1 MQPVSVG
8 RVSLRPRGS
17 QRPLVRRTGR
27 RADYA
32 LLRARIDAAHAANDL
47 PAEREACL
55 LLARRLA
62 AKGRDLGEATQLAAR
77 ALAIQ
82 WDAETQREVSS
93 WLESLGDHALAAS
106 SLRRVAE
113 LVTDPRKAVSL
124 RIKIGVLRAR
134 AGDASGAAE
143 AFREAS
149 QLEQSDSLALELLGT
164 LAAWAPSEVSPRTAS
179 EAYAIAA
186 ERRALAGQKDAELE
200 DLLRGFEADATCPIV
215 SFALADALGAAGRH
229 GAADE
234 VLRIHQSA
242 SKRPA
247 GRDDRVRRA
256 LAAGEA
262 HLALGAAVD
271 AGDDGNVSGEET
283 DAFDDLLQRLSLFEP
298 IAARLE
304 ARACMVSGPARA
316 RVLMA
321 LSRVTGG
328 PLASPLRSARAWA
341 AALLAEPSEEILAR
355 GQELARDAAPIVMDA
370 LTDIV
375 LGDSP
380 KEIRLAAT
388 RLLAELAE
396 ERTETALAHFA
407 YERGAALDPG
417 SSSHAAGALRLAP
430 ALQRI
435 REEAEIL
442 RRSLEV
448 TEGAARAPLLAS
460 FVGQIRSMPEEM
472 PALVQSLTELTALAP
487 TDRAARGELFRICL
501 RKHDWA
507 VAKMLLAAEDRPREK
522 AEYAC
527 ALAFELGRAGDI
539 VEASQILA
547 LVPPTHERVAS
558 ARWMLGAVSGDD
570 GARAHGLLA
579 FAEHGPAQVRA
590 TLLALGGGLALAAGD
605 HDVAQSAAETACQT
619 DPRCVRAVV
628 LLSECIP
635 TTNKRTYAQVMERAL
650 TLSIPRSQLC
660 MKLARALAEL
670 GEADGAIAW
679 TRRLLALRPGD
690 LQAIDELSNLILE
703 GREAGKIADTLA
715 WVLSQPEP
723 SRSLSELGARVLG
736 RLADLDAERAVV
748 FARRALEVLGVRHE
762 LLRDALLL
770 TADRAG
776 NAALVAT
783 VLERWLGS
791 GAAPAE
797 RADIYIRLAKA
808 YRAIG
813 DRDAEAHAIVRALDE
828 GARKEDVQG
837 WVRDLSIATLSA
849 EGELSWLCARVLVAD
864 DDARAEASRE
874 YAAALFDLAQDH
886 RGAARALVDAGDDAE
901 STVRDAM
908 ELFGL
913 DRALTLLAEFANES
927 TKVETRASILRETA
941 RAALVAGRHTL
952 AFELAVEALEADPER
967 AVPLEIAEASALA
980 ASMWSE
986 LTELYDRVAAR
997 ALGRFGRRAAHFRG
1011 ARFFETIPEEHVKRL
1026 AFKHACLA
1034 FGAVPSEKT
1043 LEVLARTAKAA
1054 NEREAGA
1061 RAVAEVAESVRRAPA
1076 RAAWLLRAAEVAP
1089 EDEDGLRQRVDLLL
1103 RAVVSSTERATFA
1116 PLVESARRLIEL
1128 SPDDREV
1135 LALRTERAASALGR
1149 KTEGPEGARLALAFA
1164 ELAVSVL
1171 GNPELAWRSVLRAIK
1186 LDGDIDEYER
1196 LLPFAD
1202 VLARDADVAAS
1213 MKTALGE
1220 AEKPYSNVGLAA
1232 LKLLGQVGKL
1242 CEAHDVRARALV
1254 MAVEREADD
1263 DGLVAEAHE
1272 AAVMSMNPTT
1282 LVRLEKKVGSKRL
1295 DDVIPNRR
1303 PSGEMPAAV
1312 PPSSVGPDSPSPT
1325 IAEPVVASIG
1335 AESLPADTIPGVGE
1349 PPPAVDAPPAAVAGE
1364 SVPELPSSDL
1374 QSVEMKAAAPVA
1386 EQSDAASDLPP
1397 PAQDAEVRAALSTRA
1412 PPMSVVDDSLEEQLA
1427 LEERYEELATVLARR
1442 EARLK
1447 ERGDEDRV
1455 RALRFRLAAVLE
1467 QRVGNIHEAKK
1478 ALERILEDDPE
1489 NDGALRYLADL
1500 CERHPS
1506 LGLMESAA
1514 RALLALL
1521 STATDEEKSGM
1532 TLRLARAYIALGRI
1546 EAATSLARTM
1556 REPDSFDAL
1565 ELAVDLARA
1574 TGNASELGR
1583 ALEARAHAEQDDVLR
1598 ARFLEEAATAALNA
1612 GELDVGLA
1620 RVRKAI
1626 SIAPLRPE
1634 TALLSAELAYRA
1646 RGVGAPDE
1654 ARAMAESLAS
1664 LGELD
1669 AAHRELATFLRAEAL
1684 DAVMGRG
1691 AGLDLLRAYPNP
1703 AAPLIAL
1710 GIAERYSRT
1719 ARFTDALPRF
1729 AQALSG
1735 DLRGL
1740 RARERVALAAGE
1752 AAMKDGDVGAAQLYL
1767 EQAAKDPAL
1776 AEVVAQRRL
1785 ELERL
1790 SQRPTFPNYRDVE
1803 DDEAVP
1809 LSLISSRSPAAPAPA
1824 PGGSSIAE
1832 APIPLAQP
1840 SRILDVGEEAQAAPI
1855 ELQPAARVEPEA
1867 PIALQPASRRPPL
1880 PELDDPPPIPHE
1892 ILAAA
1897 NRQSFHPE
1905 ALDSA
1910 PATQV
1915 GFLPTDSMLDTLVS
1929 SPPKE
1934 TLAAASVRDPEPE
1947 PVRVVPAPAAP
1958 AAAPAPADS
1967 SPASTS
1973 EGSASEADLL
1983 SQVQKGSFEAAE
1995 ALAKRWSKSPDRTG
2009 DVLRMRCKAVELG
2022 PFDLGRLQALY
2033 GAALADHNQNH
2044 ARAVEHV
2051 LRTFDPGGGPLT
2063 PPPLGAQ
2070 TEHPGFLAVLTA
2082 PSRDPGVAALHV
2094 LWEGAGGLFARK
2106 AAAYKLTGLERLVA
2120 GPATPLGRIYEFAI
2134 RLLAV
2139 GSVPVYVKRLPT
2151 NPSRPPENL
2160 RASSVD
2166 AAERRPGASQS
2177 VALMQP
2183 PAAVIEIEPR
2193 LSLPELAYMLGEALA
2208 SALPENAI
2216 ALGLGEED
2224 LATTWRALTAAFGPP
2239 EDSKRIDRASMPLAE
2254 SFWQTIPSRSQRRLS
2269 ELVLPIHDQPVVE
2282 TIAHA
2287 RQSARRVGLFL
2298 CGDFSIAARRL
2309 LESHKMDAAAILSDA
2324 HAFARATRD
2333 LPDLLDLVR
2342 LAVQPE
2348 YADARWTLPPPGS
2361 QRYSTGALSLRGAAV

>member
-1 MQPVSVG
+1 M
-8 RVSLRPRGS
+8 RPRGS

-32 LLRARIDAAHAANDL
+32 LLRAKIDAAHAAADL
-47 PAEREACL
+47 PAERDACL

-62 AKGRDLGEATQLAAR
+62 AKGRDLGEATELAAR
-77 ALAIQ
+77 ALSIQ

-113 LVTDPRKAVSL
+113 TVTDPRKAVSL
-124 RIKIGVLRAR
+124 RIKVGVLRAR

-200 DLLRGFEADATCPIV
+200 DLLRGFEADSSCPIV

-234 VLRIHQSA
+234 VLRVHQSVCQ
-242 SKRPA
+242 RP
-247 GRDDRVRRA
+247 GGVRDDRVRRA
-256 LAAGEA
+256 LAAGEPQ
-262 HLALGAAVD
+262 LALAAAVD
-271 AGDDGNVSGEET
+271 AGDDSNVSGEET
-283 DAFDDLLQRLSLFEP
+283 DGFDDLLQRLSLFEP

-304 ARACMVSGPARA
+304 ARACMVSGASRA
-316 RVLMA
+316 RVLLS

-341 AALLAEPSEEILAR
+341 SALASDPSVELIVR
-355 GQELARDAAPIVMDA
+355 GQELAPDAGPVVMDA
-370 LTDIV
+370 LTDVV
-375 LGDSP
+375 LGDAA
-380 KEIRLAAT
+380 KEVRLAAS
-388 RLLAELAE
+388 RVLAELAE
-396 ERTETALAHFA
+396 ERAETALAHFA

-417 SSSHAAGALRLAP
+417 SSLYPAGVLRLQP
-430 ALQRI
+430 ALQRL

-448 TEGAARAPLLAS
+448 TEGTARAPLLAA
-460 FVGQIRSMPEEM
+460 FIGQIRSMPDEM
-472 PALVQSLTELTALAP
+472 PALAQSLTELTALAP
-487 TDRAARGELFRICL
+487 ADRTARGELFRLCL
-501 RKHDWA
+501 RKHDWT
-507 VAKMLLAAEDRPREK
+507 VAKTLLAAEDRGREK
-522 AEYAC
+522 AEYAS

-539 VEASQILA
+539 MAASEILT
-547 LVPPTHERVAS
+547 LVTTNSERVA
-558 ARWMLGAVSGDD
+558 AATWMLGSVSGDESTR
-570 GARAHGLLA
+570 ARGLLS
-579 FAEHGPAQVRA
+579 FADHSPAQVRA
-590 TLLALGGGLALAAGD
+590 TLLALGGGLALAARDREAALG
-605 HDVAQSAAETACQT
+605 AAEAACQA

-628 LLSECIP
+628 LLSECVAP
-635 TTNKRTYAQVMERAL
+635 DHKRTYAQVMERAL
-650 TLSIPRSQLC
+650 TLSVPRSQLC
-660 MKLARALAEL
+660 MKLARALADL

-703 GREAGKIADTLA
+703 GRDAGKIADTLA

-736 RLADLDAERAVV
+736 RLADLDTERAVV

-770 TADRAG
+770 TAERAG
-776 NAALVAT
+776 NAALMAT

-797 RADIYIRLAKA
+797 RADIYSRLAKA

-828 GARKEDVQG
+828 GARKEDVQA

-864 DDARAEASRE
+864 DESRAEASRE

-901 STVRDAM
+901 STVRDAV

-913 DRALTLLAEFANES
+913 ERALSLLSEFAGETS
-927 TKVETRASILRETA
+927 KVETRASILRESA
-941 RAALVAGRHTL
+941 RAALVAGRNGL
-952 AFELAVEALEADPER
+952 AFQLAVAALEADPER
-967 AVPLEIAEASALA
+967 AVPLEIAEASALKA
-980 ASMWSE
+980 AMWTE
-986 LTELYDRVAAR
+986 LTELYDRVAGR

-1011 ARFFETIPEEHVKRL
+1011 ARFFETIPDDRVKSL
-1026 AFKHACLA
+1026 AFKHASLA

-1043 LEVLARTAKAA
+1043 LEVLARTATLA

-1061 RAVAEVAESVRRAPA
+1061 RVVAEVAESVRRAPT
-1076 RAAWLLRAAEVAP
+1076 RAAWLIRAAEVAP

-1116 PLVESARRLIEL
+1116 PLVETARRLLEL
-1128 SPDDREV
+1128 SPGDRDV
-1135 LALRTERAASALGR
+1135 IALRTERAASALGK

-1171 GNPELAWRSVLRAIK
+1171 SDANLAWRSILRAIK
-1186 LDGDIDEYER
+1186 QDGDIDEYER
-1196 LLPFAD
+1196 LLPYAEI
-1202 VLARDADVAAS
+1202 LARDSEVAAS
-1213 MKTALGE
+1213 MKTAMGE

-1232 LKLLGQVGKL
+1232 LKLLGQIGKL

-1254 MAVEREADD
+1254 MAVERESDD
-1263 DGLVAEAHE
+1263 DSLVLEAHE
-1272 AAVMSMNPTT
+1272 AAVLSMNPST
-1282 LVRLEKKVGSKRL
+1282 LARLEKKVGTKRL
-1295 DDVIPNRR
+1295 DEVVPNRR
-1303 PSGEMPAAV
+1303 PSGEMQAVKPPSKPPSKPAAHDEGAQSEA
-1312 PPSSVGPDSPSPT
+1312 PSQAAISSVGPESPSPT
-1325 IAEPVVASIG
+1325 LAEPMFDPMPMPQSGAGRAPPSLAMEPVASM
-1335 AESLPADTIPGVGE
+1335 PADTIPGVGQAVGQE
-1349 PPPAVDAPPAAVAGE
+1349 YAESAVIEEPHGGDLPPPAVDDAV
-1364 SVPELPSSDL
+1364 
-1374 QSVEMKAAAPVA
+1374 PV
-1386 EQSDAASDLPP
+1386 
-1397 PAQDAEVRAALSTRA
+1397 ALSTRA
-1412 PPMSVVDDSLEEQLA
+1412 PPMSVVDDGLEEQLA
-1427 LEERYEELATVLARR
+1427 LDERYEELATVLARR
-1442 EARLK
+1442 EARLVS
-1447 ERGDEDRV
+1447 RGDDDRV

-1500 CERHPS
+1500 CERHPT

-1521 STATDEEKSGM
+1521 SSATDEEKSGM
-1532 TLRLARAYIALGRI
+1532 TLRLARAYIALGRV
-1546 EAATSLARTM
+1546 ESAVALARTLTDP
-1556 REPDSFDAL
+1556 ESFDAL
-1565 ELAVDLARA
+1565 DLAVELARA
-1574 TGNASELGR
+1574 TDAHSDLGR
-1583 ALEARAHAEQDDVLR
+1583 ALEARAYAEQDDVRR
-1598 ARFLEEAATAALNA
+1598 ARFLEEAAGAALAA

-1654 ARAMAESLAS
+1654 ARAMAESLAA
-1664 LGELD
+1664 LGEMD
-1669 AAHRELATFLRAEAL
+1669 TAHRELATFLRAEAL

-1691 AGLDLLRAYPNP
+1691 AGLDILRAYPNP

-1719 ARFTDALPRF
+1719 ARYADALPRF
-1729 AQALSG
+1729 AQALNG

-1740 RARERVALAAGE
+1740 RARERVALAAAE
-1752 AAMKDGDVGAAQLYL
+1752 AALKDGDVGAAQLYL
-1767 EQAAKDPAL
+1767 EQAARDPAL
-1776 AEVVAQRRL
+1776 AETIAQRRI

-1809 LSLISSRSPAAPAPA
+1809 LSLISSRA
-1824 PGGSSIAE
+1824 PGTASDAASDTTAPGAEE
-1832 APIPLAQP
+1832 APIPLRSTAVARVEP
-1840 SRILDVGEEAQAAPI
+1840 EAPI
-1855 ELQPAARVEPEA
+1855 MLEQAARVEPEA
-1867 PIALQPASRRPPL
+1867 PIALEPKARVEAEAPIILKSVL
-1880 PELDDPPPIPHE
+1880 LDGARVVPTAEEPPPIPDE
-1892 ILAAA
+1892 VLAAA
-1897 NRQSFHPE
+1897 IRQSFYPE
-1905 ALDSA
+1905 AVDSA
-1910 PATQV
+1910 PPTQV
-1915 GFLPTDSMLDTLVS
+1915 DIAPMGGMQPTPVPT
-1929 SPPKE
+1929 
-1934 TLAAASVRDPEPE
+1934 TVRDAERE
-1947 PVRVVPAPAAP
+1947 AAPP
-1958 AAAPAPADS
+1958 AAAIAEPAQEGPTQS
-1967 SPASTS
+1967 RST
-1973 EGSASEADLL
+1973 ESAEADLTAR
-1983 SQVQKGSFEAAE
+1983 VQKGSFEAAE
-1995 ALAKRWSKSPDRTG
+1995 ELAKRWSKNPDRAR

-2022 PFDLGRLQALY
+2022 PFDLGRLQSLY

-2070 TEHPGFLAVLTA
+2070 TEHPGFLAVLTG
-2082 PSRDPGVAALHV
+2082 PSRDPAVVALHV
-2094 LWEGAGGLFARK
+2094 LWDGASGLFAKK
-2106 AAAYKLTGLERLVA
+2106 AASYKLTGLERLVA
-2120 GPATPLGRIYEFAI
+2120 GPATALGRIYEFAI
-2134 RLLAV
+2134 RLLEV
-2139 GSVPVYVKRLPT
+2139 GNVPVYVKRPT
-2151 NPSRPPENL
+2151 EPKGGQSTRPS
-2160 RASSVD
+2160 
-2166 AAERRPGASQS
+2166 GAQS

-2183 PAAVIEIEPR
+2183 PAAVLEVEPR

-2216 ALGLGEED
+2216 ALGLGEDD
-2224 LATTWRALTAAFGPP
+2224 LNTTWKALAAAFGPP

-2254 SFWQTIPSRSQRRLS
+2254 SFWQTLPPRSQRRLS
-2269 ELVLPIHDQPVVE
+2269 ELVLPVHDQPVAE

>member
-1 MQPVSVG
+1 M
-8 RVSLRPRGS
+8 RPRGS

-32 LLRARIDAAHAANDL
+32 LLRAKIDAAHAAADL
-47 PAEREACL
+47 PAERDACL

-62 AKGRDLGEATQLAAR
+62 AKGRDLGEATELAAR
-77 ALAIQ
+77 ALSIQ

-113 LVTDPRKAVSL
+113 TVTDPRKAVSL
-124 RIKIGVLRAR
+124 RIKVGVLRAR

-200 DLLRGFEADATCPIV
+200 DLLRGFEADSSCPIV

-234 VLRIHQSA
+234 VLRVHQSVCQ
-242 SKRPA
+242 RP
-247 GRDDRVRRA
+247 GGVRDDRVRRA
-256 LAAGEA
+256 LAAGEPQ
-262 HLALGAAVD
+262 LALAAAVD
-271 AGDDGNVSGEET
+271 AGDDSNVSGEET

-304 ARACMVSGPARA
+304 VRACMVSGASRA
-316 RVLMA
+316 RVLLS

-341 AALLAEPSEEILAR
+341 SALTSDPSVELIVR
-355 GQELARDAAPIVMDA
+355 GQELARDAGPVVMDA
-370 LTDIV
+370 LTDVV
-375 LGDSP
+375 LGDAA
-380 KEIRLAAT
+380 KEVRLAAS
-388 RLLAELAE
+388 RVLAELAE
-396 ERTETALAHFA
+396 ERAETALAHFA

-417 SSSHAAGALRLAP
+417 SSLYPAGVLRLQP
-430 ALQRI
+430 ALLRL

-460 FVGQIRSMPEEM
+460 FIGQIRSMPDEM
-472 PALVQSLTELTALAP
+472 QALSQSLTELTALAP
-487 TDRAARGELFRICL
+487 ADRTARGELFRLCL

-507 VAKMLLAAEDRPREK
+507 VAKTLLAAEDRAREK
-522 AEYAC
+522 AEYAST
-527 ALAFELGRAGDI
+527 LAFELGRAGDI
-539 VEASQILA
+539 VAASEILT
-547 LVPPTHERVAS
+547 LVTTNSERVA
-558 ARWMLGAVSGDD
+558 AATWMLGAVSGDESTR
-570 GARAHGLLA
+570 ARGLLS
-579 FAEHGPAQVRA
+579 FADHSPAQVRA
-590 TLLALGGGLALAAGD
+590 TLLALGGGLALATRDREAALG
-605 HDVAQSAAETACQT
+605 AAEAACQA

-628 LLSECIP
+628 LLSECVAP
-635 TTNKRTYAQVMERAL
+635 DHKRTYAQVMERAL
-650 TLSIPRSQLC
+650 TLSVPRSQLC
-660 MKLARALAEL
+660 MKLARALADL

-703 GREAGKIADTLA
+703 GRDAGKIADTLA

-736 RLADLDAERAVV
+736 RLADLDTERAVV

-770 TADRAG
+770 TAERAG
-776 NAALVAT
+776 NAALMAT

-797 RADIYIRLAKA
+797 RADIYFRLAKA

-828 GARKEDVQG
+828 GARKEDVQTL
-837 WVRDLSIATLSA
+837 VRDLSVATLSA

-864 DDARAEASRE
+864 DESRAEASRE

-901 STVRDAM
+901 STVRDAV

-913 DRALTLLAEFANES
+913 DRALALLSEFAGETS
-927 TKVETRASILRETA
+927 KVETRASILRESA
-941 RAALVAGRHTL
+941 RAGLVAGRCGL
-952 AFELAVEALEADPER
+952 AFQLAVAALEADPER
-967 AVPLEIAEASALA
+967 AVPLEIAEASALK
-980 ASMWSE
+980 ASMWTE

-1011 ARFFETIPEEHVKRL
+1011 ARFFETIPDERVKSL
-1026 AFKHACLA
+1026 AFKHASLA

-1043 LEVLARTAKAA
+1043 LEVLARTATLA

-1061 RAVAEVAESVRRAPA
+1061 RVVAEVAESVRRAPT
-1076 RAAWLLRAAEVAP
+1076 RAAWLIRAAEVAP

-1116 PLVESARRLIEL
+1116 PLVETARRLLEL
-1128 SPDDREV
+1128 SPGDRDV
-1135 LALRTERAASALGR
+1135 IALRTERAASALGK

-1171 GNPELAWRSVLRAIK
+1171 SDANLAWRSILRAIK
-1186 LDGDIDEYER
+1186 QDGDIDEYER
-1196 LLPFAD
+1196 LLPYAE
-1202 VLARDADVAAS
+1202 VLARDGEVAAS
-1213 MKTALGE
+1213 MKTAMGE
-1220 AEKPYSNVGLAA
+1220 AEKPSSNVGLAA
-1232 LKLLGQVGKL
+1232 LKLLGQIGKL
-1242 CEAHDVRARALV
+1242 CESHDVRARALV
-1254 MAVEREADD
+1254 MAVERESDD
-1263 DGLVAEAHE
+1263 DSLVLEAHE

-1282 LVRLEKKVGSKRL
+1282 LARLEKKVGTKRL
-1295 DDVIPNRR
+1295 DEVVPNRR
-1303 PSGEMPAAV
+1303 PSGEMQAVKPLSNLPALEEGAQSESLAVISSVGPESPSPTLAEPVFDPMPMPASEPFAV
-1312 PPSSVGPDSPSPT
+1312 PPSLA
-1325 IAEPVVASIG
+1325 IEPVASM
-1335 AESLPADTIPGVGE
+1335 PADTIPGVGQPVHHDYAPGAVIRE
-1349 PPPAVDAPPAAVAGE
+1349 PHGGDLPPPAVDDAV
-1364 SVPELPSSDL
+1364 
-1374 QSVEMKAAAPVA
+1374 PV
-1386 EQSDAASDLPP
+1386 
-1397 PAQDAEVRAALSTRA
+1397 ALSTRA
-1412 PPMSVVDDSLEEQLA
+1412 PPMSVVDDGLEEQLA
-1427 LEERYEELATVLARR
+1427 LDERYEELATVLARR
-1442 EARLK
+1442 EARLVS
-1447 ERGDEDRV
+1447 RGDDDRV

-1467 QRVGNIHEAKK
+1467 QRVGNIQEAKK

-1500 CERHPS
+1500 CERHPT

-1521 STATDEEKSGM
+1521 SSATDEEKSGM
-1532 TLRLARAYIALGRI
+1532 TLRLARAYIALGRV
-1546 EAATSLARTM
+1546 ESAVALARTLTDP
-1556 REPDSFDAL
+1556 ESFDAL
-1565 ELAVDLARA
+1565 DLAVELARA
-1574 TGNASELGR
+1574 TDAHSDLGR
-1583 ALEARAHAEQDDVLR
+1583 ALEARAYAEQDDVRR
-1598 ARFLEEAATAALNA
+1598 ARFLEEAATAALAA

-1654 ARAMAESLAS
+1654 ARAMAESLAA
-1664 LGELD
+1664 LGEMD

-1703 AAPLIAL
+1703 SAPLIAL

-1719 ARFTDALPRF
+1719 ARYADALPRF
-1729 AQALSG
+1729 AQALNG

-1740 RARERVALAAGE
+1740 RGRERVALAAAE
-1752 AAMKDGDVGAAQLYL
+1752 AALKDGDVGAAQLYL

-1776 AEVVAQRRL
+1776 ADMVTQRRI

-1809 LSLISSRSPAAPAPA
+1809 LSLISNRAPSATNA
-1824 PGGSSIAE
+1824 PGTEE
-1832 APIPLAQP
+1832 APIPLQSTATRP
-1840 SRILDVGEEAQAAPI
+1840 EPEAPI
-1855 ELQPAARVEPEA
+1855 MLEQAARVEPEA
-1867 PIALQPASRRPPL
+1867 PIALEPTERVEAEAPIILKSVLQDGARVVPAA
-1880 PELDDPPPIPHE
+1880 EEPPPIPDE
-1892 ILAAA
+1892 VLAAA
-1897 NRQSFHPE
+1897 IRQSFYPE
-1905 ALDSA
+1905 AVDSA
-1910 PATQV
+1910 PPTQV
-1915 GFLPTDSMLDTLVS
+1915 DIAPMGGMQPTPVPTTVREAEREAEREA
-1929 SPPKE
+1929 PPPD
-1934 TLAAASVRDPEPE
+1934 AAIVEP
-1947 PVRVVPAPAAP
+1947 
-1958 AAAPAPADS
+1958 
-1967 SPASTS
+1967 
-1973 EGSASEADLL
+1973 ASEARSTESAEADLTAR
-1983 SQVQKGSFEAAE
+1983 VQQGSFEAAE
-1995 ALAKRWSKSPDRTG
+1995 ELAKRWSKNPDRAR

-2022 PFDLGRLQALY
+2022 PFDLGRLQSLY

-2070 TEHPGFLAVLTA
+2070 TEHPGFLAVLTS
-2082 PSRDPGVAALHV
+2082 PSRDPGVTALHV
-2094 LWEGAGGLFARK
+2094 LWEGASGLFAKK
-2106 AAAYKLTGLERLVA
+2106 AASYKLTGLERLVA

-2134 RLLAV
+2134 RLLEV
-2139 GSVPVYVKRLPT
+2139 GGVPVYVKRPIEPKGGQST
-2151 NPSRPPENL
+2151 RPSS
-2160 RASSVD
+2160 A
-2166 AAERRPGASQS
+2166 QS

-2183 PAAVIEIEPR
+2183 PAAVLEVEPR

-2216 ALGLGEED
+2216 ALGLGEDD
-2224 LATTWRALTAAFGPP
+2224 LNTTWKALAAAFGPP

-2254 SFWQTIPSRSQRRLS
+2254 SFWQTLPPRSQRKLS
-2269 ELVLPIHDQPVVE
+2269 ELVLPVHDQPVAE

-2287 RQSARRVGLFL
+2287 RQSACRVGLFL